1 MMSLR
6 RLLLALVLVGA
17 APLAAGCAS
26 DCASKCPV
34 IMFEAQTSSAE
45 SLNVMTASWTGPA
58 CPANTPLCRGL
69 GTSCQWF
76 DIVGTAQGTCDLTV
90 TFTDGRPTFMAHVE
104 FGPAVTQ
111 GCCQGFP
118 VVGQPIVMIPP
129 LGGTPD
135 AEADAPAD
143 AATD

>member
-6 RLLLALVLVGA
+6 CVLAVVLVGA
-17 APLAAGCAS
+17 APLVAGCAS
-26 DCASKCPV
+26 DCASECANV
-34 IMFEAQTSSAE
+34 MFRAQTSSGE
-45 SLNVMTASWTGPA
+45 TLNVKTASWTGPA

-90 TFTDGRPTFMAHVE
+90 TFTDARPTFMAHVE
-104 FGPAVTQ
+104 FGPTTTQ
-111 GCCQGFP
+111 GCCQGHP
-118 VVGQPIVMIPP
+118 VVGPPLVMIPP

-135 AEADAPAD
+135 AAADAS
-143 AATD
+143 TD